1 MNKLDNS
8 ALGAIVSAAAELFL
22 ENTIESTSIKDVAA
36 HAGCGEAT
44 IYRRFGTKQNLAV
57 QAASHLALGVLR
69 RYFDLDVCKD
79 GFSALAEFYRAF
91 LRVFEDDRRYFR
103 FIRELDSY
111 FLRDAESKEEY
122 EDIIFLY
129 YHRFQRAYGR
139 GLADGTVRKLDD
151 PGVFYYASCHALLN
165 LCKTLSAGSLLRQDE
180 TPHPEYEVAAL
191 IDMILY
197 NLIP

>member
-1 MNKLDNS
+1 MNKLNQNE
-8 ALGAIVSAAAELFL
+8 LTAIVSAAAELFV
-22 ENTIESTSIKDVAA
+22 ENTIAATTVKDVALR
-36 HAGCGEAT
+36 AGCGEAT

-57 QAASHLALGVLR
+57 RAASHIALGVLG
-69 RYFDLDVCKD
+69 RYFDLDACEN

-122 EDIIFLY
+122 EDIIYLY
-129 YHRFQRAYGR
+129 YHRFQRAYER
-139 GLADGTVRKLDD
+139 GLADGTVRRLEN
-151 PGVFYYASCHALLN
+151 PSVFYYASCHSMLN
-165 LCKTLSAGSLLRQDE
+165 LCKALSADTLLRQDE
-180 TPHPEYEVAAL
+180 NTRPEYEVAAL